1 MKTTI
6 FNMTKCVISV
16 DMGGT
21 YIKYGVVSS
30 TGEILHS
37 GKTPA
42 KSSDSREVLLNR
54 LCGAIGE
61 LFCASKDNGYR
72 ICGIAVSTPG
82 PFDYAAGKSGMKG
95 KYDSIFGIDL
105 REEFRTRANLPHDM
119 PIEFMQD
126 AAAFLLG
133 EYYGGAARGV
143 DNCACV
149 TIGTGLGYACMLDG
163 KILLNERGGPY
174 FVLAFSPYRDT
185 DKRMEDIVSGT
196 AILKNYGLD
205 AKTLA
210 DKAYAGDREAIAAYN
225 KMGAALGEALKQI
238 PEIKGVAKIIIG
250 GQIAR
255 SFDLM
260 EEALYNS
267 IGLSVVFC
275 EAEYPE
281 GAALIGAASRIFNF
295 KV

>member
-1 MKTTI
+1 MK
-6 FNMTKCVISV
+6 KCVIAV

-21 YIKYGVVSS
+21 YIKYGVVSEN
-30 TGEILHS
+30 GELLSI

-42 KSSDSREVLLNR
+42 RSSDPREVLLDR
-54 LCGAIGE
+54 LCGAIRE
-61 LFCASKDNGYR
+61 LKNRVQNEGFLL
-72 ICGIAVSTPG
+72 CGIAESAPG

-105 REEFRTRANLPHDM
+105 REEFRARAGLDCNI

-133 EYYGGAARGV
+133 EYYGGAARGFK
-143 DNCACV
+143 NCACV
-149 TIGTGLGYACMLDG
+149 TLGTGLGYALMHNG
-163 KILLNERGGPY
+163 KMLLNERGGPY

-196 AILKNYGLD
+196 AILKNYGVD

-210 DKAYAGDREAIAAYN
+210 DKAYAGDAEAICAYSE
-225 KMGAALGEALKQI
+225 MGQVLGEALSKI
-238 PEIKGVAKIIIG
+238 PEIKGVDRIIIG

-255 SFDLM
+255 SLDLM
-260 EEALYNS
+260 EKSLS
-267 IGLSVVFC
+267 DGLKLPIEIC
-275 EAEYPE
+275 EAQYPE
-281 GAALIGAASRIFNF
+281 GAALIGAASVIFEF
-295 KV
+295 KE

>member
-1 MKTTI
+1 
-6 FNMTKCVISV
+6 MTDCVIAI

-30 TGEILHS
+30 KGEILHS

-42 KSSDSREVLLNR
+42 KSSDSCDILLSR
-54 LCGAIGE
+54 LCDAIRDLKEAVQGE
-61 LFCASKDNGYR
+61 GFKIR
-72 ICGIAVSTPG
+72 GIAVSTPG

-105 REEFRTRANLPHDM
+105 RAEFRTRANLSVDM

-133 EYYGGAARGV
+133 EYYGGAARGCE
-143 DNCACV
+143 NCACV

-163 KILLNERGGPY
+163 KMLLNERSGPY
-174 FVLAFSPYRDT
+174 FVLAFSSYRDT
-185 DKRMEDIVSGT
+185 NLRMEDIVSGT
-196 AILKNYGLD
+196 AILKNYGTD

-210 DKAYAGDREAIAAYN
+210 DKAYVGDRDAIAAYN
-225 KMGAALGEALKQI
+225 KMGTALGEALMQI
-238 PEIKGVAKIIIG
+238 PEIKRVERIIIG

-260 EEALYNS
+260 KDALYNS
-267 IGLSVVFC
+267 IGLPVTFC

-281 GAALIGAASRIFNF
+281 GAALIGAASRILEF